1 MAHIDED
8 YALALWE
15 RDGVAC
21 LEALLGQPLPLGKA
35 EQTIGLELRD
45 HWSAAMPLLVA
56 ALARGGN
63 RLVLRLLYYLDGDAS
78 GEVIARCGEPS
89 LAFPDDDLAAW
100 CRPLGQSEHPE
111 ARGMLARLR
120 HHRALQVRIAAI
132 AHDRD
137 HCTAQRA
144 IELLDAFPDDAPV
157 RHIAVLDARRDD
169 VLATPDVQAAVVR
182 LLVRRRQ
189 ALLAPTRE
197 FHALIELISGATP
210 PLAEWVSVSRSDAEL
225 HGAIVAILERIASTD
240 LATLS
245 WLADNAEPEPARRA
259 RALLARHGA
268 LAGRFIDISGRDAE
282 LCPDAVALTIV
293 DAGGAYD
300 GTRTTAVIEIA
311 LTAPP
316 RLGVTFDH
324 AGATWCAC
332 LAVRSNRDG
341 YHPTYVWTEVALLP
355 EATSGALGEV
365 AAARRARE
373 QDDLDG
379 IRAPAPLARAVER
392 LAGTH
397 AMAVSL
403 RLHDIIETFAG
414 LVRPHVY
421 SNTLRAA
428 QQQLF
433 TVAMAAGRYDDA
445 VIVGEVVGPL
455 PHARALAAAGRHV
468 DALAIIETIAHT
480 PEIVA
485 LERAWR
491 DEVARAKAPRI
502 AVGAAVTHA
511 KFGTGTVLAIIG
523 EGASLKLKIRFATG
537 ERTLAASFVTL
548 G

>member
-1 MAHIDED
+1 
-8 YALALWE
+8 
-15 RDGVAC
+15 
-21 LEALLGQPLPLGKA
+21 
-35 EQTIGLELRD
+35 
-45 HWSAAMPLLVA
+45 
-56 ALARGGN
+56 
-63 RLVLRLLYYLDGDAS
+63 
-78 GEVIARCGEPS
+78 
-89 LAFPDDDLAAW
+89 
-100 CRPLGQSEHPE
+100 
-111 ARGMLARLR
+111 
-120 HHRALQVRIAAI
+120 
-132 AHDRD
+132 
-137 HCTAQRA
+137 
-144 IELLDAFPDDAPV
+144 
-157 RHIAVLDARRDD
+157 
-169 VLATPDVQAAVVR
+169 
-182 LLVRRRQ
+182 
-189 ALLAPTRE
+189 
-197 FHALIELISGATP
+197 
-210 PLAEWVSVSRSDAEL
+210 
-225 HGAIVAILERIASTD
+225 
-240 LATLS
+240 
-245 WLADNAEPEPARRA
+245 
-259 RALLARHGA
+259 
-268 LAGRFIDISGRDAE
+268 
-282 LCPDAVALTIV
+282 
-293 DAGGAYD
+293 
-300 GTRTTAVIEIA
+300 
-311 LTAPP
+311 
-316 RLGVTFDH
+316 
-324 AGATWCAC
+324 
-332 LAVRSNRDG
+332 
-341 YHPTYVWTEVALLP
+341 
-355 EATSGALGEV
+355 
-365 AAARRARE
+365 
-373 QDDLDG
+373 
-379 IRAPAPLARAVER
+379 VER